1 MRITR
6 FSRKPIFNFIRLKAL
21 VVEIDR
27 TSKAGCVTSH
37 KFFGRSNPV
46 IILVLRNPRFKH
58 TLIL

>member
-27 TSKAGCVTSH
+27 TSKAGCATSH
-37 KFFGRSNPV
+37 KFF
-46 IILVLRNPRFKH
+46 IFKK
-58 TLIL
+58 